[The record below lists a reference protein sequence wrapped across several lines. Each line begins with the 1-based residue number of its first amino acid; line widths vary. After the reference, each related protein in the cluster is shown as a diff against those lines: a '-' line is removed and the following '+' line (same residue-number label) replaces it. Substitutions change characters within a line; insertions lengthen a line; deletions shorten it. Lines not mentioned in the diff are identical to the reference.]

1 MVEVESQRNLACP
14 EVRAGRA
21 QRDQAAKVLEK
32 CAVEIRSCRSFR
44 DHIQSKL
51 LNRLS
56 EVKIVPGVRYIP
68 LIDHQNL
75 EERNRSAQ

>member
-1 MVEVESQRNLACP
+1 MVEVESQRNLASP

-56 EVKIVPGVRYIP
+56 EVKIVQGVQYTP
-68 LIDHQNL
+68 LIDHQNS
-75 EERNRSAQ
+75 EERNHSAQ

>member
-32 CAVEIRSCRSFR
+32 CAVEIRSCRSFK

-56 EVKIVPGVRYIP
+56 EVRIVLGVRYIP